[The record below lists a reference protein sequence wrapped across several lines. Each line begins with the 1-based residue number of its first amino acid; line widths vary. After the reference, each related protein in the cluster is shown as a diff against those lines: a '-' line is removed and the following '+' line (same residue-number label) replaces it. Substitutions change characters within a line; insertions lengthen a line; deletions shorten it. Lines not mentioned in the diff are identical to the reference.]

1 MDIATNGITIS
12 RNYRI
17 IIICIV
23 GLYYGV
29 LSETV
34 EFSLVVHVLLAVSR
48 NKENKTL
55 FSRKISLSLFLMH
68 FFLLSL

>member
-17 IIICIV
+17 IIIIRIV

-48 NKENKTL
+48 NKENKTF
-55 FSRKISLSLFLMH
+55 FSRKISLSLMH